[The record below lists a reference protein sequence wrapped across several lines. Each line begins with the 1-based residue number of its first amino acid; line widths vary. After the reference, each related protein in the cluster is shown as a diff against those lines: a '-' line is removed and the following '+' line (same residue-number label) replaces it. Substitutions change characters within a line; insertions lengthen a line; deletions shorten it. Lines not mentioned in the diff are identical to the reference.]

1 MRGPRIAMKSGPH
14 SPQLEKTLTQKRR
27 PNTAKNKINKI
38 IIKKIII
45 IMTSYSRGKHRTQ
58 RSRYK
63 KIPSPVL
70 KGEVGGDS
78 STSGATVVEAR
89 RTSRRW

>member
-1 MRGPRIAMKSGPH
+1 MAKFSIL
-14 SPQLEKTLTQKRR
+14 QELTISWV
-27 PNTAKNKINKI
+27 NK
-38 IIKKIII
+38 
-45 IMTSYSRGKHRTQ
+45 IMTSYGRGKHRTQ

-78 STSGATVVEAR
+78 STSGAIVVEAR